1 MVNKGATRFTHSK
14 NLNDAKVTANSDAS
28 ASLTFRFS
36 TDIVVVGKETKKKDW
51 DKIRMSRTASKEK
64 WLLEWRCTFH
74 QGRKEE

>member
-1 MVNKGATRFTHSK
+1 MVTKGATRFTHSK
-14 NLNDAKVTANSDAS
+14 NLNDAKVNANSDVS

-36 TDIVVVGKETKKKDW
+36 TDIVVGKETKKKDW

-74 QGRKEE
+74 QGTF